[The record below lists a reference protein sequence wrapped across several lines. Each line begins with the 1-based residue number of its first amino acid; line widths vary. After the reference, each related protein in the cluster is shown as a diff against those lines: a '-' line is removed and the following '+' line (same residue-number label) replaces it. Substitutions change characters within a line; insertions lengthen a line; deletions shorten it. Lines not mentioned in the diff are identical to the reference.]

1 MVSFDIYQEKRDF
14 MFLNIYTKAL
24 SNPHAPLRLAETE
37 RLPSEQQRPATLIT
51 TTMKSITAFALLALA
66 ATTWA
71 VSPPEIGVEVDC
83 TKYGG
88 KGASVACTRE
98 WKPICGIDQ
107 KTYSSECIFCFLSQ
121 ERGLELRKLHDGEC
135 RQVECTQYSEICTME
150 YLPHCG
156 SDGVVYGNKCSFCNA
171 AVKSRGTLFFVKYG
185 LC

>member
-1 MVSFDIYQEKRDF
+1 
-14 MFLNIYTKAL
+14 
-24 SNPHAPLRLAETE
+24 
-37 RLPSEQQRPATLIT
+37 
-51 TTMKSITAFALLALA
+51 MKSITAFALLALA

-71 VSPPEIGVEVDC
+71 VSPPGELGVLFLSQLQVDC